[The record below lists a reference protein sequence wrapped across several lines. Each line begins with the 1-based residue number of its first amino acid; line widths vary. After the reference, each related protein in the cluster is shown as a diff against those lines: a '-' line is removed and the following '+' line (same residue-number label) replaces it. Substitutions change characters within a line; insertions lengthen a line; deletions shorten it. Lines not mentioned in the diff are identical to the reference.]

1 MISLSESIYERS
13 AGNMNTAVSTGRINM
28 VHIFSFSTYI
38 ICTVFSLL
46 LFYYLVSHLLHSK
59 HFILNVVSSFLL
71 LGCAKYHFNV
81 AKTGALPIF
90 NITID
95 SGGVFIAVLIPFIFS
110 LSYSVPFYMAYKRYY

>member
-28 VHIFSFSTYI
+28 VHIFS
-38 ICTVFSLL
+38 LL

-59 HFILNVVSSFLL
+59 HFILNVVSSFLI

>member
-46 LFYYLVSHLLHSK
+46 LFIIWSATYYTLSIYLKCCL
-59 HFILNVVSSFLL
+59 ILLL

-81 AKTGALPIF
+81 AKTGALAIF

-95 SGGVFIAVLIPFIFS
+95 SSGVYCGINSFYFS
-110 LSYSVPFYMAYKRYY
+110 SSYSVPFYMAYKRYY